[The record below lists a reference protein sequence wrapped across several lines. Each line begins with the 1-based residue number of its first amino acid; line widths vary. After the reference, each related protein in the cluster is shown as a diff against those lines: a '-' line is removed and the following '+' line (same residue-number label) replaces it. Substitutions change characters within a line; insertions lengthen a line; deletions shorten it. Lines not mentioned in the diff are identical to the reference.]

1 MPPTTTDDWEDIEA
15 ELCSTAR
22 EACSCA
28 FDLFADDDGDEPAS
42 GETSASPDLL
52 LD

>member
-1 MPPTTTDDWEDIEA
+1 MAPTMTDRWEDIEA

-28 FDLFADDDGDEPAS
+28 FDLSADDDG
-42 GETSASPDLL
+42 GETSAIPDVLI
-52 LD
+52 D